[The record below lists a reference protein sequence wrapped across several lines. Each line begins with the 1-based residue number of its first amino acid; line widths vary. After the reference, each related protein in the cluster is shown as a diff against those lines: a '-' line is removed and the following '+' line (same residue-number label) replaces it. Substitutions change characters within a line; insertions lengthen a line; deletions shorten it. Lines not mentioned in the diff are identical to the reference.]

1 MKSKPKKTAKPKKTD
16 ASPECIGV
24 ATMTDD
30 GTITLLLRAQSPKG
44 DLGDALLSYRKSDP
58 KYAGILKHLGGLK
71 PGEEKPVPPF
81 D

>member
-1 MKSKPKKTAKPKKTD
+1 MKNKPKKTAQPKKT
-16 ASPECIGV
+16 AAPPECIGV
-24 ATMTDD
+24 ATMSEE

-44 DLGDALLSYRKSDP
+44 DLGDALLNYPKSDP

>member
-1 MKSKPKKTAKPKKTD
+1 MQSKPKKISKPKKS
-16 ASPECIGV
+16 AEQAECIGV
-24 ATMTDD
+24 ANMSKD

-44 DLGDALLSYRKSDP
+44 DLGDAMLTYAKSDP

-81 D
+81 E

>member
-1 MKSKPKKTAKPKKTD
+1 MKSKPKKTVQPKKSG
-16 ASPECIGV
+16 AQAECIGV
-24 ATMTDD
+24 ATMADD

-44 DLGDALLSYRKSDP
+44 DLGDALLSYPKSDP

-71 PGEEKPVPPF
+71 PGEQKAVPPF

>member
-1 MKSKPKKTAKPKKTD
+1 MKSKPKKTAKAKKSAD
-16 ASPECIGV
+16 QPECIGV
-24 ATMTDD
+24 ANMSTD

-44 DLGDALLSYRKSDP
+44 DLGDAMLTYPKSDP

-81 D
+81 E